1 MNNAGQSVM
10 AMPIS
15 VIIPTLNEERT
26 IIATLAH
33 TAMLSFDELIVVDG
47 GSTDKTPVLV
57 ESYRQSTQSLALCP
71 VHWMT
76 APPGRARQMN
86 EGAKA
91 SRGEVLLFLHA
102 DTQLPHDAKTMIDRT
117 LADRQM
123 VGGRFNVRF
132 DHPSMWGRIIS
143 RMMNWRSRLSGLA
156 TGDQAL
162 FVRRPIFEQMGGF
175 ADMPLMEDIEF
186 SRRLK
191 RKGAIAALTATVTTS
206 FRRWE
211 QQGPVRTILLMWT
224 LRFLYWIGV
233 SPHRLAHLY
242 AMVREEA
249 RG

>member
-1 MNNAGQSVM
+1 MT
-10 AMPIS
+10 IS

-26 IIATLAH
+26 IMATLAQ
-33 TAMLSFDELIVVDG
+33 TAALGFDELIVADG
-47 GSTDKTPVLV
+47 GSSDETPALV
-57 ESYRQSTQSLALCP
+57 ESYRHSTQSSALSP
-71 VHWMT
+71 IRLLP
-76 APPGRARQMN
+76 APRGRARQMN

-91 SRGEVLLFLHA
+91 SRGEILLFLHA
-102 DTQLPHDAKTMIDRT
+102 DTQLPGDAKTVIETAM
-117 LADRQM
+117 ARQDM
-123 VGGRFNVRF
+123 VGGRFDVKF
-132 DHPSMWGRIIS
+132 DRPSRWGSIIS
-143 RMMNWRSRLSGLA
+143 SMMNWRSRISGIA

-175 ADMPLMEDIEF
+175 ADVPLMEDIDF

-191 RKGAIAALTATVTTS
+191 RRGATAALTTTVTTS

-211 QQGPVRTILLMWT
+211 QQGPLPTILLMWA

-242 AMVREEA
+242 ATVRETA

>member
-1 MNNAGQSVM
+1 M
-10 AMPIS
+10 AMTIS

-26 IIATLAH
+26 IAATLAR
-33 TAMLSFDELIVVDG
+33 TASLGFDELIVVDG
-47 GSTDKTPVLV
+47 GSTDETPALL
-57 ESYRQSTQSLALCP
+57 ESYRLQTQSSALSP
-71 VHWMT
+71 VHWVT
-76 APPGRARQMN
+76 AQAGRARQMN

-102 DTQLPHDAKTMIDRT
+102 DTQLPRDATTVINRA
-117 LADRQM
+117 LADHRM
-123 VGGRFNVRF
+123 VGGRFEVRF
-132 DHPSMWGRIIS
+132 DRPSMWGTIIS

-162 FVRRPIFEQMGGF
+162 FVRRPLFEQMGGF

-191 RKGAIAALTATVTTS
+191 RKGATAALTATVTTS

-211 QQGPVRTILLMWT
+211 QQGPLRTILLMWT

-233 SPHRLAHLY
+233 SPHTLSRWYGL
-242 AMVREEA
+242 VR
-249 RG
+249 

>member
-1 MNNAGQSVM
+1 MNNAGQSVR
-10 AMPIS
+10 ATPIS

-33 TAMLSFDELIVVDG
+33 TATLGFDELIVIDG
-47 GSTDKTPVLV
+47 GSTDDTPALV
-57 ESYRQSTQSLALCP
+57 ESYRLSTQSSALSP
-71 VHWMT
+71 VQWVT
-76 APPGRARQMN
+76 ALPGRARQMN

-91 SRGEVLLFLHA
+91 SRGEILLFLHA
-102 DTQLPHDAKTMIDRT
+102 DTQLPRDAKTLIDTT
-117 LADRQM
+117 LADRRM
-123 VGGRFNVRF
+123 VGGRFDVQF
-132 DHPSMWGRIIS
+132 DRPSMWGTIIS

-175 ADMPLMEDIEF
+175 ADMPLMEDIDF

-191 RKGAIAALTATVTTS
+191 RKGATAALTATVTTS

-211 QQGPVRTILLMWT
+211 QQGPLRTILLMWS

-233 SPHRLAHLY
+233 SPHTLSRWYGA
-242 AMVREEA
+242 VR
-249 RG
+249 

>member
-1 MNNAGQSVM
+1 M
-10 AMPIS
+10 AIPIS

-26 IIATLAH
+26 IIATLMH
-33 TAMLSFDELIVVDG
+33 TATLGFDELIVIDG
-47 GSTDKTPVLV
+47 GSTDDTPALV
-57 ESYRQSTQSLALCP
+57 ESYRHSTQSSAHSP
-71 VHWMT
+71 VQWVT

-91 SRGEVLLFLHA
+91 SLGEILLFLHA
-102 DTQLPHDAKTMIDRT
+102 DTQLPRDAKTMIATT
-117 LADRQM
+117 LADRRM
-123 VGGRFNVRF
+123 VGGRFDVRF
-132 DHPSMWGRIIS
+132 DRPSMWGTIIS

-191 RKGAIAALTATVTTS
+191 RAGATVALTATVTTS

-211 QQGPVRTILLMWT
+211 QQGPVRTILLMWA
-224 LRFLYWIGV
+224 LRFLYWAGV
-233 SPHRLAHLY
+233 SPHTLNRWYGL
-242 AMVREEA
+242 VR
-249 RG
+249 